1 MGNIWRFP
9 TLVSKWGGMTFLL
22 PYFLFVILIGSTGVI
37 GEFALGRAAGAGPVD
52 AFGMCTEARWGKRRP
67 GELVGYIPVLGSLA
81 LAIGY
86 TCVMGWIFKYT
97 FLAFDGGLSAMG
109 QDMDGIV
116 GSFNATASAWG
127 ANVWVVVAVAV
138 SFVIMSFGIAGG
150 IEKANKIMMPILFL
164 LFVGLGIYVGT
175 LPGASDGYR
184 YIFTIKPAGLLDPY
198 VWIYAFGQAFFSLS
212 VAGNGSVIYGSYL
225 SKSECI
231 PSSARNVALFDT
243 IAALLAAFA
252 AGVLTGLV
260 TGLLHTKLGI
270 PAILAGILTQ
280 FALYSINLRIMS
292 MKANTPVNPD
302 KYSLFL
308 TLRSVPGAIW
318 KGLLLAAVLIALL
331 YWYFGTEQGSAIRAT
346 GANPSMSRAQG
357 ININAMKVLG
367 LSLSNGMVAL
377 SGGLMAQYQGFADI
391 NMGRGAI
398 VIGLAAVIIGEGLCD
413 AFFRKGCNFS
423 VRLSFVILGGIV
435 YYLVMVLILWLKLDP
450 NDLKLFTAVIVAAFL
465 AVPYL
470 KGQAKSSFH
479 RLKKGDK

>member
-1 MGNIWRFP
+1 MNSLVLASLSLP
-9 TLVSKWGGMTFLL
+9 NLVSRLPGGVAQGIIWGIM
-22 PYFLFVILIGSTGVI
+22 
-37 GEFALGRAAGAGPVD
+37 ALGVYITFRLLDVADLTVD
-52 AFGMCTEARWGKRRP
+52 
-67 GELVGYIPVLGSLA
+67 
-81 LAIGY
+81 
-86 TCVMGWIFKYT
+86 
-97 FLAFDGGLSAMG
+97 
-109 QDMDGIV
+109 
-116 GSFNATASAWG
+116 GSFTTGG
-127 ANVWVVVAVAV
+127 AVTVML
-138 SFVIMSFGIAGG
+138 IIAGW
-150 IEKANKIMMPILFL
+150 
-164 LFVGLGIYVGT
+164 
-175 LPGASDGYR
+175 
-184 YIFTIKPAGLLDPY
+184 PA
-198 VWIYAFGQAFFSLS
+198 WA
-212 VAGNGSVIYGSYL
+212 
-225 SKSECI
+225 
-231 PSSARNVALFDT
+231 
-243 IAALLAAFA
+243 
-252 AGVLTGLV
+252 
-260 TGLLHTKLGI
+260 
-270 PAILAGILTQ
+270 AILAGILTQ

-398 VIGLAAVIIGEGLCD
+398 VIGLAAVIIGEVLCD
-413 AFFRKGCNFS
+413 AIFRKGCNFS

-479 RLKKGDK
+479 RLKKGGK

>member
-1 MGNIWRFP
+1 MNSLVLASLSLP
-9 TLVSKWGGMTFLL
+9 NLVSRLPGGVAQGIIWGIM
-22 PYFLFVILIGSTGVI
+22 
-37 GEFALGRAAGAGPVD
+37 ALGVYITFRLLDVADLTVD
-52 AFGMCTEARWGKRRP
+52 
-67 GELVGYIPVLGSLA
+67 
-81 LAIGY
+81 
-86 TCVMGWIFKYT
+86 
-97 FLAFDGGLSAMG
+97 
-109 QDMDGIV
+109 
-116 GSFNATASAWG
+116 GSFTTGG
-127 ANVWVVVAVAV
+127 AVTVML
-138 SFVIMSFGIAGG
+138 IIAGW
-150 IEKANKIMMPILFL
+150 
-164 LFVGLGIYVGT
+164 
-175 LPGASDGYR
+175 
-184 YIFTIKPAGLLDPY
+184 PA
-198 VWIYAFGQAFFSLS
+198 W
-212 VAGNGSVIYGSYL
+212 
-225 SKSECI
+225 
-231 PSSARNVALFDT
+231 
-243 IAALLAAFA
+243 AALLAAVV
-252 AGVLTGLV
+252 AGLLAGLV

-318 KGLLLAAVLIALL
+318 KGLLLADVLIALL

-398 VIGLAAVIIGEGLCD
+398 VIGLAAVIIGEVLCD